1 MPGSSLTGLETQT
14 NLQYPERSLMLFITA
29 CLLTFSIAMLLLSDL
44 LSMAAIITHFFG
56 VFTLVFG
63 VVFIALIVLDK
74 RDRL

>member
-1 MPGSSLTGLETQT
+1 
-14 NLQYPERSLMLFITA
+14 MLFITA
-29 CLLTFSIAMLLLSDL
+29 CLLTFSITMLFLSDL

-63 VVFIALIVLDK
+63 VVSIVLIVLDK

>member
-1 MPGSSLTGLETQT
+1 
-14 NLQYPERSLMLFITA
+14 MLFITA
-29 CLLTFSIAMLLLSDL
+29 CLLTFSIAMLFLSDL

-63 VVFIALIVLDK
+63 VVFIVLIALIVLDK